1 MTTVQAPQSP
11 SAQPSLVPVER
22 SSIRSQSS
30 TVDCGENRSSRTIR
44 SFLRNWMQPLVI
56 SSPNSSAAETLR
68 KSPFSKLSISL
79 EVRRSRHLSPA
90 DPDPGDIRL
99 GRSID
104 DFLQGVLALIEVVPE
119 PDRAALR
126 SRVDH
131 HRIEL
136 VAFREL
142 SDRQVERDSA
152 AHCGEIKGFAKI
164 DPGPGVAAALGRR
177 EGRVDTAFKQARD
190 KNRAAHIVEQRSA
203 RAARNIGT
211 QPDMQSLLERGLQ
224 REDGAGEISIGKRT
238 MRDAR
243 TPRVDRIH
251 IGRADQVGMRQHRV
265 AAKQPEAI
273 EAFGVGDAVP
283 FEHIAVFPIA
293 FRTMGLNVAIA
304 SLCERAE
311 RFKRCISAGRNE
323 ARRYNGPYKPCCIIR
338 MARDVT
344 DQVFRAAQRC
354 IGRCIAVIV
363 RTLVGIVHHDL
374 ADQRA
379 LAGLKAG
386 FGEDAR
392 GLLMNGRKIKRRCCA
407 IGNEVIDQQAIA
419 LPRKGGIGIA
429 RFKRKSVFLQP
440 YLERNVE
447 CAAELRVL
455 RRMDMQ
461 IDEPRQQIRAVRQGH
476 KQPRRRLLLLIL
488 RVVLLIGAMDG
499 NNVAIIA
506 DRNQGI
512 LEEIDLAE
520 SGGMKARCNEGLAAQ
535 MIHKKSHAPPE
546 LLSPA
551 LWHRLG
557 LAVPS
562 DRWHDPMMIQ
572 LY

>member
-1 MTTVQAPQSP
+1 MTIPGVQKPHCEPWPVASAVCTGCNLPSCARSSTVMSSPPSSWPSVTMQAFTGSYFSRPSCSRAMTTVQAPQSP

-68 KSPFSKLSISL
+68 DPRFQKSLV

-104 DFLQGVLALIEVVPE
+104 DFLQDVLALIEVVPE

-224 REDGAGEISIGKRT
+224 REDGAREISIGKRT

-283 FEHIAVFPIA
+283 FEHMAVCPIAV
-293 FRTMGLNVAIA
+293 RTMRLHVVIA

-311 RFKRCISAGRNE
+311 RFKRSMREARNE
-323 ARRYNGPYKPCCIIR
+323 ALRYNGPYKPCCIIR

-363 RTLVGIVHHDL
+363 RALVGIVHHDL

-379 LAGLKAG
+379 LAG
-386 FGEDAR
+386 
-392 GLLMNGRKIKRRCCA
+392 
-407 IGNEVIDQQAIA
+407 
-419 LPRKGGIGIA
+419 
-429 RFKRKSVFLQP
+429 
-440 YLERNVE
+440 
-447 CAAELRVL
+447 
-455 RRMDMQ
+455 
-461 IDEPRQQIRAVRQGH
+461 
-476 KQPRRRLLLLIL
+476 
-488 RVVLLIGAMDG
+488 
-499 NNVAIIA
+499 
-506 DRNQGI
+506 
-512 LEEIDLAE
+512 
-520 SGGMKARCNEGLAAQ
+520 
-535 MIHKKSHAPPE
+535 
-546 LLSPA
+546 
-551 LWHRLG
+551 
-557 LAVPS
+557 
-562 DRWHDPMMIQ
+562 
-572 LY
+572 